1 MTSATATDLVAAGS
15 LTAGDTFEMIFV
27 NTSTTLADSLIVAVG
42 TGVTHGGTAT
52 SLTVAAGQTGVFT
65 FVVTSST
72 AIVFYRT
79 ATAGVA
85 VAAA

>member
-1 MTSATATDLVAAGS
+1 MFQKRLY
-15 LTAGDTFEMIFV
+15 LRKHFLIF
-27 NTSTTLADSLIVAVG
+27 LHSLIVAVG

-79 ATAGVA
+79 ATGGTA
-85 VAAA
+85 V